1 MKNEIKQEI
10 DKFLKEIWNL
20 DFFSKIEFIILYG
33 SYLNEYH
40 YDESDI
46 DLCIYVQDG
55 DMKLARIRL
64 NLLEKFED
72 KFDIQMFQLLPIY
85 VQIEVLKGEVLY
97 VKDEDLLYEIAYKT
111 IEEYED
117 FYPFYLDY
125 INR

>member
-10 DKFLKEIWNL
+10 DKFLKEIRNL

-33 SYLNEYH
+33 SYLNKYH

-46 DLCIYVQDG
+46 DLCIYIQCEE
-55 DMKLARIRL
+55 MKLGRIRL
-64 NLLEKFED
+64 SLLEKFED
-72 KFDIQMFQLLPIY
+72 KLDIQMFQLLPIY
-85 VQIEVLKGEVLY
+85 IQIEVLKGEVLY
-97 VKDEDLLYEIAYKT
+97 VKDEDLLYEIAYKA

-117 FYPFYLDY
+117 FSPFYIDY